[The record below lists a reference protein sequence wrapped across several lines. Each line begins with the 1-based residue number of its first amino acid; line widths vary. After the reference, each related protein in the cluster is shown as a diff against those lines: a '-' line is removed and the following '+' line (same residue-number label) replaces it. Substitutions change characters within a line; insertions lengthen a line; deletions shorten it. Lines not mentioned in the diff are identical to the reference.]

1 MLNIITCSGKGNRLM
16 KVLSPSILSADFW
29 RLGEQIREIEDAGVK
44 YLHIDVMDGIFVP
57 SISYGMPLIAS
68 IRRHTNMFFDVHL
81 MIDEPERYIEEFA
94 KSGAD
99 MINFHIEAARDVQRT
114 IDKIRMTGKKAGITI
129 KPDTPVSELEP
140 YIDKVDMVLVM
151 TVEPGFSGQR
161 LIPECFDKLRE
172 VSRMVK
178 DRGLSTDIEADG
190 GINLDNVESVIAA
203 GANVI
208 VAGSSVFKGDITVRI
223 KEFISK
229 MQ

>member
-1 MLNIITCSGKGNRLM
+1 M